1 MDIFDVEILKF
12 WRSLQENHVRFIMIG
27 GFAANLHGYQRFTGD
42 MDLWIEDTK
51 QNRKSLRKAF
61 ADYGLGDIELLERIK
76 FIPGWTDFHLN
87 NGLRLDIITDMK
99 GLEEYSF
106 DECYNLA
113 AIAEI
118 ENVQVPFLHI
128 NHLIQNKKI
137 VGREKDKLDVIYLEK
152 IKKLRSENNF
162 EGD

>member
-12 WRSLQENHVRFIMIG
+12 WQSLQESHVRFIMIG
-27 GFAANLHGYQRFTGD
+27 GFAINLHGYQRFTGD

-51 QNRKSLRKAF
+51 ENRKNLRKAF
-61 ADYGLGDIELLERIK
+61 AGYGLGDIELLERMK
-76 FIPGWTDFHLN
+76 FVTGWTDFHLN

-99 GLEEYSF
+99 GLEKYSF

-118 ENVQVPFLHI
+118 ENIQVPFLHI
-128 NHLIQNKKI
+128 DHLILNKKK

-152 IKKLRSENNF
+152 IKKLREENNC
-162 EGD
+162 